1 MTDSFD
7 MSKTQKHILDVLD
20 KTKRSQ
26 TFYTKDL
33 TIGILSI
40 LGTTN

>member
-1 MTDSFD
+1 
-7 MSKTQKHILDVLD
+7 MSNIQKRILDVLD
-20 KTKRSQ
+20 KPKRSQ

-33 TIGILSI
+33 TIRILSI